1 MVHPAMRTIPRG
13 LLRGISRA
21 LAIATVLAGQAALA
35 QPVATV
41 QPTTQA
47 TAQPTTQPIPQPQT
61 LPAEIDAAL
70 VRARLPREAVTLV
83 VADAQ
88 GKEPPRLWHRAQVQV
103 NPASIAKLATT
114 FAALELLGP
123 AWTWTTPGLVDG
135 PLRDGVLQ
143 GNLYIKGQGDPRLVV
158 ERLWQLLRRV
168 QGLGVRR
175 ISGDIVLDRSAFQLG
190 PQDPAAFDGEP
201 LKAYNAQPDALL
213 VNYRAIVLH
222 VTPLIAGQVAAVQM
236 EPALTGVEVPATV
249 PLSAA
254 PCGDWRTGLR
264 ADFSQAARIR
274 LDGTYPAA
282 CGPRAWQLAAPD
294 PASQAA
300 RAVEALWREGGG
312 QLGGQVREG
321 LAPSGL
327 APVISLESP
336 ALAEVVRD
344 INKFSNNVMA
354 QQLFLTLGLQ
364 QKGSGTLAGSREV
377 LRQWWR
383 DRLKEEPP
391 QFDNGSGL
399 SRQERISAA
408 QLTRLLQY
416 AWASPLMPEF
426 MASLPVAGVDGTARR
441 ASASPGAAGLAHL
454 KTGSLRDVA
463 GVAGYVHA
471 ADGRRYVLVAIANHP
486 DAGAIRPVVDALVT
500 WTARQAASATSAP
513 LPPVA
518 PPSRRRAP

>member
-1 MVHPAMRTIPRG
+1 MRTIPRG

-35 QPVATV
+35 QPVATA

-123 AWTWTTPGLVDG
+123 AWTWTTPVLVDG
-135 PLRDGVLQ
+135 PIRDGVLQ

-282 CGPRAWQLAAPD
+282 CGPRAWPLAAPD

-321 LAPSGL
+321 LAPYGL

-441 ASASPGAAGLAHL
+441 AAASPGAAGLAHL

-500 WTARQAASATSAP
+500 WTARPAASATSAP
-513 LPPVA
+513 FPSVA